1 MNSVNKKES
10 SKRNNIKLYSFE
22 GGYISYNPLNRTEK
36 YCYSNEEDLK
46 EK

>member
-1 MNSVNKKES
+1 MNIVNKEES
-10 SKRNNIKLYSFE
+10 NKPNNTRLYSFE

-36 YCYSNEEDLK
+36 YCYSNEEEVN